1 MDNNFP
7 SPHES
12 YQENQSVSSE
22 NNFVFPPKPP
32 ADDPK
37 SKANVL
43 LRSIT
48 SLVLYLVVGYYFF
61 SQNWTLLLVLTGV
74 VIFHELGHFFAMKF
88 YNYKDLGIFFIPL
101 VGAYASGKKHE
112 VSQLQSAIILLA
124 GPVPGIILGTTLYA
138 IAPYLINNVFD
149 LYNLNRIAWILVYL
163 NLFNLLPV
171 YPLDGGQLLN
181 RLFLDDSKIIGK
193 IFLLLSAGG
202 LIWLALYGLP
212 RPVYPLLIIPL
223 FLLLRMVGEVQSDKL
238 TKKIEAEGIDL
249 NTTYEELSDENYW
262 KIRNVLIRHHIPF
275 RNIPEAPP
283 YEYSNKE
290 DQIKTAMQ
298 GLLQRMLVQDLSI
311 VGKVLILVLWV
322 ACFIVPSLIGLQI
335 KLF

>member
-7 SPHES
+7 SPSES
-12 YQENQSVSSE
+12 NQENQSSPE
-22 NNFVFPPKPP
+22 NIFVYPPKPP
-32 ADDPK
+32 ADEPK
-37 SKANVL
+37 SRVNVL

-48 SLVLYLVVGYYFF
+48 SLALYLAVGFYFF
-61 SQNWTLLLVLTGV
+61 NQNWKLLLVLTGV
-74 VIFHELGHFFAMKF
+74 VIFHELGHFFAMKA

-112 VSQLQSAIILLA
+112 VSQLQSAVILLA
-124 GPVPGIILGTTLYA
+124 GPVPGIILGTVLYF
-138 IAPYLINNVFD
+138 IAPQLSSDYNNIWFLESIARILI
-149 LYNLNRIAWILVYL
+149 YL

-193 IFLLLSAGG
+193 IFILLSAGG
-202 LIWLALYGLP
+202 MIWFALYGLP
-212 RPVYPLLIIPL
+212 RPVYPLLVIPV
-223 FLLLRMVGEVQSDKL
+223 FLLMRMFGDVQSDKL
-238 TKKIEAEGIDL
+238 TKKIEEEGIDL

-262 KIRNVLIRHHIPF
+262 KIRNVLLRNHPSF

-283 YEYSNKE
+283 YEYSDKE
-290 DQIKTAMQ
+290 EQIKTVMQ

-311 VGKVLILVLWV
+311 IGKIFILLLWV
-322 ACFIVPSLIGLQI
+322 ACFVLPPYLGI